1 MTYIITQEGT
11 SVHSKVTA
19 ASKALAMV
27 KYTNKHWKSCS
38 GPEIGKDGLWY
49 VYTQNNEKIKF
60 QVW

>member
-1 MTYIITQEGT
+1 MTYVITQEGT
-11 SVHSKVTA
+11 LRHSKVTA

-27 KYTNKHWKSCS
+27 KYTNKHWNSCS

>member
-11 SVHSKVTA
+11 LRHSKVTA

-38 GPEIGKDGLWY
+38 GPEMGKDGLWY
-49 VYTQNNEKIKF
+49 VYNNQNDKIKF

>member
-1 MTYIITQEGT
+1 MTYVITQQGT
-11 SVHSKVTA
+11 MRHSKVTA
-19 ASKALAMV
+19 TSKALAMV

-49 VYTQNNEKIKF
+49 VYNSQNEKIKF

>member
-1 MTYIITQEGT
+1 MTYVITQEGT
-11 SVHSKVTA
+11 LHYSKVTA
-19 ASKALAMV
+19 ASKAMAMV

-38 GPEIGKDGLWY
+38 GPEMGKDGLWY